1 MDGAKLLHM
10 AEQIARNL
18 VVLGEEEAAAQ
29 TTDHIIKFWDPRMKA
44 QILEEDRA
52 TMSPV
57 VLKAVE
63 QLAATL
69 D

>member
-29 TTDHIIKFWDPRMKA
+29 TADHIIMFWDPRMKA
-44 QILEEDRA
+44 RILEEDRA

-57 VLKAVE
+57 VSKAVE

-69 D
+69 G